1 MIPQR
6 TGIAIALA
14 IVYLV
19 WGSSF
24 VATKVLVTEAPPL
37 LAAGL
42 RFVLAGLLVG
52 AFAWWRGGPPKL
64 TRRELCNVLAVAA
77 GTVVVSNGFN
87 MLGMRY
93 VASNVSALL
102 NASPAFIIAWLGTF
116 GRRATPLPVA
126 AKSGLVLGFAGV
138 ALVLSPGGDS
148 TTAETSLW
156 WSAVILAGCVGWALG
171 TAYFRN
177 ATIEN
182 TPTMFLALQMLAGG
196 ACLLLWAAL
205 AGEPLDVRWSG
216 STVAAFLWLTVMS
229 SCIAYSAY
237 AYLVLTATPVLVG
250 SYGIVNPAVA
260 ALLGWLLLGEVLGPG
275 QVAGMVV
282 ILFAVALVTGFAG
295 RLVRMPR
302 MGR

>member
-6 TGIAIALA
+6 TRIAIALA

-116 GRRATPLPVA
+116 GQRATPLPTA
-126 AKSGLVLGFAGV
+126 AKAGLGLGFAGV
-138 ALVLSPGGDS
+138 ALVLLPGNGGGQASSP
-148 TTAETSLW
+148 W
-156 WSAVILAGCVGWALG
+156 WSLVILAGCVGWALG
-171 TAYFRN
+171 TARFRT
-177 ATIEN
+177 AVIEN
-182 TPTMFLALQMLAGG
+182 PPTMFLALQMLAGG

-205 AGEPLDVRWSG
+205 AGEPLDLRWSG
-216 STVAAFLWLTVMS
+216 PTVAAFLWLTVMS

-237 AYLVLTATPVLVG
+237 AYLALTATPVLVG

-260 ALLGWLLLGEVLGPG
+260 ALLGWLLLGEVLGPR

-282 ILFAVALVTGFAG
+282 ILLAVALVTGFAG
-295 RLVRMPR
+295 WPLRMPR
-302 MGR
+302 KDR

>member
-1 MIPQR
+1 LIPQR

-14 IVYLV
+14 IIYLV

-138 ALVLSPGGDS
+138 ALVLSPGGAS

-216 STVAAFLWLTVMS
+216 PTVAAFLWLTVMS

-237 AYLVLTATPVLVG
+237 AYLALTATPVLVG